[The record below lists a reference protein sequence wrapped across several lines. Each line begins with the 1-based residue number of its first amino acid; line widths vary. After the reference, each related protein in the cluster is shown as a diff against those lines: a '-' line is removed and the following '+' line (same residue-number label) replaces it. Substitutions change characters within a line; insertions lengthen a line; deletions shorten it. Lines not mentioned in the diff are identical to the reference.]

1 MIEDFKLDNIF
12 GERLL
17 ISTRADQSELL
28 DNIRAARI
36 LLSYFDDMYI
46 QINEHLMTIGH
57 KNPEYTINGKLA
69 DRKGLESEDGIKS
82 AFRKAKIQGCQTI
95 VLDFDMHMPDF
106 PLKTRKIANGL
117 YGRHEDFMNNCISEC
132 YIIHQNKAILIT
144 SDLFFEDNKDK
155 VKNKLIAVLE
165 KIRDIT

>member
-1 MIEDFKLDNIF
+1 MNEDFKLDYIF

-17 ISTRADQSELL
+17 ISTRADQTELL

-36 LLSYFDDMYI
+36 LLSYFNDMYI
-46 QINEHLMTIGH
+46 RINEHLMTIGH

-95 VLDFDMHMPDF
+95 VLDFDMHMADM
-106 PLKTRKIANGL
+106 PLRTRKIANGL
-117 YGRHEDFMNNCISEC
+117 FGRHEDFMNNCISEC
-132 YIIHQNKAILIT
+132 YVIHQNKAILIT
-144 SDLFFEDNKDK
+144 SDLFFDENKYM
-155 VKNKLIAVLE
+155 VKNKLITLLE